1 MKLVHTNLNTAVLSD
16 KYVFTEWIIESPK
29 LYAYYL
35 QELFLQQNGEEG
47 RFVLSDKE
55 KELNIAK
62 NMEIIVNPF
71 QIEINGRKILNK
83 LYAELDQLSKSEL
96 MYVKTLEL
104 TGKIQEYLLELEQNT
119 EYVLEFDMDLDMSAL
134 FKSVGI
140 RYEVQETDFFEQIIR
155 YIKIAVNVLAT
166 KVFVFINL
174 RSYLTDLQMQELIKE
189 ISYQDVKGLFIE
201 NHERSCMEGC
211 KNVWYSS
218 LFSSLV
224 IL

>member
-96 MYVKTLEL
+96 MY
-104 TGKIQEYLLELEQNT
+104 
-119 EYVLEFDMDLDMSAL
+119 
-134 FKSVGI
+134 
-140 RYEVQETDFFEQIIR
+140 
-155 YIKIAVNVLAT
+155 
-166 KVFVFINL
+166 
-174 RSYLTDLQMQELIKE
+174 YLTDLQMQELIKE

-201 NHERSCMEGC
+201 NHERSCMEGGMRYIIDRDGC
-211 KNVWYSS
+211 EIY
-218 LFSSLV
+218 
-224 IL
+224 

>member
-119 EYVLEFDMDLDMSAL
+119 EYVLEFDMDLDMPAL

-201 NHERSCMEGC
+201 IMKEVAWKEEC
-211 KNVWYSS
+211 
-218 LFSSLV
+218 V

>member
-119 EYVLEFDMDLDMSAL
+119 EYVLEFDMDLDMPAL

-201 NHERSCMEGC
+201 NHERSCMEGGRRYIIDTDGC
-211 KNVWYSS
+211 EIY
-218 LFSSLV
+218 
-224 IL
+224 

>member
-96 MYVKTLEL
+96 MYVKHL
-104 TGKIQEYLLELEQNT
+104 N
-119 EYVLEFDMDLDMSAL
+119 
-134 FKSVGI
+134 
-140 RYEVQETDFFEQIIR
+140 
-155 YIKIAVNVLAT
+155 
-166 KVFVFINL
+166 
-174 RSYLTDLQMQELIKE
+174 
-189 ISYQDVKGLFIE
+189 
-201 NHERSCMEGC
+201 
-211 KNVWYSS
+211 
-218 LFSSLV
+218 
-224 IL
+224 

>member
-119 EYVLEFDMDLDMSAL
+119 EYVLEFDMDLDMPAL

-166 KVFVFINL
+166 KVFVFINI

-201 NHERSCMEGC
+201 NHERSCMEGGMRYIIDRDGC
-211 KNVWYSS
+211 EIY
-218 LFSSLV
+218 
-224 IL
+224 